1 MEENSK
7 KNNKNI
13 IVLVAVVILIGI
25 IIGIFL
31 ITNKK
36 PEQKPVVVEEK
47 IIPEKYEY
55 SKYKV
60 DYLNTKMSKLDFS
73 NIENDKATNSGF
85 TTYSIEIDLN
95 KVKVTIELNENKY
108 IKRTYTIDSI
118 KKPISVGI
126 EGSVEGNGLLV
137 AYILDSDGQV
147 YKITDD
153 IGEVRK
159 DEKYTGKAVKLNV
172 NTAESIS
179 VPHSKLSLQDNP
191 TYVRPRIY
199 IKTKDGK
206 ILTDEIL
213 YEGQN
218 GIIEVV
224 SSGLETEKEEV
235 VEEDKY
241 EKNDKFTTTGLYNN
255 LSFILDNT
263 IQQHPINNNHDIK
276 DALSYNNNL
285 FVKER
290 YKMEFAFQYAI
301 NKKYIKP
308 VGEDVTRETGSYW
321 LKKLDF
327 DTIYTRVYDQ
337 TPFYSDSYYISDGYY
352 KSAIF
357 TGYLDTDAYRFIE
370 VSNKKNKDNYYVST
384 ADVYDSINNCIQENE
399 DNEEYCTENAKKI
412 GRIEI
417 VYKIKDSDYVFKS
430 ISLFNN

>member
-7 KNNKNI
+7 KNNKII

-95 KVKVTIELNENKY
+95 KVKVTIELNEEKY

-126 EGSVEGNGLLV
+126 EGSVEGKGLLV
-137 AYILDSDGQV
+137 AYILDSGGQV

-159 DEKYTGKAVKLNV
+159 DEKFTGKAVKLNV

-179 VPHSKLSLQDNP
+179 VPHTKLSLQDNP

-206 ILTDEIL
+206 ILTDEVL
-213 YEGQN
+213 FKDQQ

-224 SSGLETEKEEV
+224 SSGLEAEEEV
-235 VEEDKY
+235 VEEKETY
-241 EKNDKFTTTGLYNN
+241 KSNGKFSETGLYDN

-263 IQQHPINNNHDIK
+263 IQQHPINNKYDIK
-276 DALSYNNNL
+276 DALSYNKNILTN
-285 FVKER
+285 ER
-290 YKMEFAFQYAI
+290 YKMEFAFQYAV
-301 NKKYIKP
+301 NKKYVKP
-308 VGEDVTRETGSYW
+308 VGEDITRETGSYW
-321 LKKLDF
+321 IKKYDF
-327 DTIYTRVYDQ
+327 DNIYTRVYNQ
-337 TPFYSDSYYISDGYY
+337 KPFYSSDYYISDGYY
-352 KSAIF
+352 KSGIF
-357 TGYLDTDAYRFIE
+357 TEYLDSDAYRFIE
-370 VSNKKNKDNYYVST
+370 LSNKKNKDGYYVST
-384 ADVYDSINNCIQENE
+384 ADVYDSIKNCIQGNE
-399 DNEEYCTENAKKI
+399 GTEDYCSENAKKI
-412 GRIEI
+412 GKIEI
-417 VYKIKDSDYVFKS
+417 IYEMKDNDYVFKS